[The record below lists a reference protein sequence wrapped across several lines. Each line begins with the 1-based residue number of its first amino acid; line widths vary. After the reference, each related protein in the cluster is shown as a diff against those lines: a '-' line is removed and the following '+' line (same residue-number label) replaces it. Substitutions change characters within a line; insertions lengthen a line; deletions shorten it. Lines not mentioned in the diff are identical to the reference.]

1 MLLHLCNFDIT
12 VDDKNTRV
20 DKNND
25 DNHNDDDGSDD
36 EDSDDDGSD
45 DDNDNDDEGSDD
57 DGSDVEL
64 NMESSWHLELS
75 SNTTESSHR
84 HTPWS

>member
-36 EDSDDDGSD
+36 EDSDDDDSD
-45 DDNDNDDEGSDD
+45 DDDSD
-57 DGSDVEL
+57 DGSYEEL

-75 SNTTESSHR
+75 SNTAQSSHR